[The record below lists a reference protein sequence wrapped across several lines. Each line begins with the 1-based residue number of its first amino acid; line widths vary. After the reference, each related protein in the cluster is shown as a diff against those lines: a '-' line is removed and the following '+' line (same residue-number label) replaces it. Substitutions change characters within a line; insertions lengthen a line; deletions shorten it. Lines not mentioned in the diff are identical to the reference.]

1 MLPTVRDC
9 RAILRDAPAAIDVRA
24 PVEFAQGGL
33 PNAANLPLL
42 DDAERAEVGAV
53 YRRRGRDAA
62 IETGHRLVA
71 GAAKDARMGA
81 WLEFAAAHPKP
92 LLYCARG
99 GLRSQLVQRWL
110 ADAGAPTLR
119 VEGGFKALR
128 RCCLEILEAAAARP
142 IVLLGGRTG
151 VGKTKLLKRLAN
163 AVDLEALAR
172 HRGSAFGAWAVPQ
185 PTPVNFENALARA
198 LLQRAEDRPLV
209 LEDEA
214 RTIGRLAIPA
224 PLFEAMAKAPIALLE
239 APTQARVENVYQEY
253 VCEAQAPER
262 QLPEAL
268 RRIERRLGGERCRRI
283 AGLMAAAFA
292 AQSEAEAAEAHRCW
306 IRALLADYYDPMYDY
321 QLRAKAHRIV
331 MRGNADEV
339 RTYLRGT
346 GKIGTAS

>member
-1 MLPTVRDC
+1 MLPTVRDY

-24 PVEFAQGGL
+24 PVEFAQGGM
-33 PNAANLPLL
+33 PGAANLPLL
-42 DDAERAEVGAV
+42 EDAERAEVGTV
-53 YRRRGRDAA
+53 YRQRGRDAA

-71 GAAKDARMGA
+71 GAAKKARMDA

-92 LLYCARG
+92 ILYCARG

-110 ADAGAPTLR
+110 ANAGAPTLR

-128 RCCLEILEAAAARP
+128 RCCMEVLEAAATRSF
-142 IVLLGGRTG
+142 VLLGGRTG
-151 VGKTKLLKRLAN
+151 AGKTQLLQRLAD

-172 HRGSAFGAWAVPQ
+172 HRGSAFGAWTVPQ

-198 LLQRAEDRPLV
+198 LLLHGEGRPVV

-224 PLFEAMAKAPIALLE
+224 PLFEAMRQAPIALLE
-239 APTQARVENVYQEY
+239 VPMPARVENIYREY
-253 VCEAQAPER
+253 VCQAQAPER

-268 RRIERRLGGERCRRI
+268 RRIERRLGGDRYRRI

-292 AQSEAEAAEAHRCW
+292 ATGAAAGEAHRRW

-321 QLRAKAHRIV
+321 QLGAKAHRV
-331 MRGNADEV
+331 AMRGDAGAV
-339 RTYLRGT
+339 CAYLSAAAAIR
-346 GKIGTAS
+346 APS

>member
-1 MLPTVRDC
+1 MLSTVCDH

-24 PVEFAQGGL
+24 PAEFAQGSL

-42 DDAERAEVGAV
+42 EDAERAEVGTV

-62 IETGHRLVA
+62 IATGRRLVA
-71 GAAKDARMGA
+71 GAAKETRMVA
-81 WLEFAAAHPKP
+81 WLKFAAAHPNP
-92 LLYCARG
+92 FVYCARG

-110 ADAGAPTLR
+110 ADAGAPTRR

-128 RCCLEILEAAAARP
+128 RCCLEVLEAATTRP
-142 IVLLGGRTG
+142 FVLLGGRTG
-151 VGKTKLLKRLAN
+151 AGKTKLLQRLVD

-198 LLQRAEDRPLV
+198 LLQHGEGRPVV

-224 PLFEAMAKAPIALLE
+224 PLFEAMRRAPIALLE
-239 APTQARVENVYQEY
+239 VPTPARVENVYQEY
-253 VCEAQAPER
+253 VRQAQAPER
-262 QLPEAL
+262 RLPEAL
-268 RRIERRLGGERCRRI
+268 RRIERRLGGDRYRRI
-283 AGLMAAAFA
+283 ADLMAAAFA
-292 AQSEAEAAEAHRCW
+292 AAEAEAGQEHRRW

-321 QLRAKAHRIV
+321 QLRAKEHRVV
-331 MRGNADEV
+331 MRGDAGAV
-339 RTYLRGT
+339 CAYLGT
-346 GKIGTAS
+346 LAPAG